1 MSERLSITPLGPYI
15 GAQITGADLTRPL
28 SDNQFE
34 QLYHAVL
41 RHQVVF
47 LRDQAITPQ
56 QQQRWPIVLA
66 SCIFT
71 LFTLMLKGLT
81 RSSSWIP
88 ITIIRRITT
97 TGTPM

>member
-1 MSERLSITPLGPYI
+1 MSERLSITSLGPYI

-41 RHQVVF
+41 RHHVVF
-47 LRDQAITPQ
+47 LRDRLLRRSSNA
-56 QQQRWPIVLA
+56 RWPSVLA

>member
-15 GAQITGADLTRPL
+15 GAQVAGADLTRPL

-47 LRDQAITPQ
+47 LREQNITRNSSAIW
-56 QQQRWPIVLA
+56 RYVLA
-66 SCIFT
+66 ICISIRSIRMRRAWMKLSC
-71 LFTLMLKGLT
+71 
-81 RSSSWIP
+81 WIP
-88 ITIIRRITT
+88 ITIIRRTTITGIPT
-97 TGTPM
+97 

>member
-15 GAQITGADLTRPL
+15 GAQISGADLTRPL

-56 QQQRWPIVLA
+56 QQRALAQRFGELHIHPVYPHA
-66 SCIFT
+66 EGVDGSSC
-71 LFTLMLKGLT
+71 
-81 RSSSWIP
+81 WIP
-88 ITIIRRITT
+88 ITIIRQITT
-97 TGTPM
+97 TGIPM

>member
-15 GAQITGADLTRPL
+15 GAQISGADLTRPL

-41 RHQVVF
+41 RL
-47 LRDQAITPQ
+47 LRRSSNA
-56 QQQRWPIVLA
+56 RWPSVLA
-66 SCIFT
+66 NCIFT
-71 LFTLMLKGLT
+71 LFTLMPKGLT
-81 RSSSWIP
+81 RSSCWIP

-97 TGTPM
+97 TGIPM

>member
-15 GAQITGADLTRPL
+15 GAQISAVDLTRPL

-47 LRDQAITPQ
+47 LRDQTITPQ
-56 QQQRWPIVLA
+56 QQRARRPAFWRTAYSPCLP
-66 SCIFT
+66 SC
-71 LFTLMLKGLT
+71 
-81 RSSSWIP
+81 
-88 ITIIRRITT
+88 RR
-97 TGTPM
+97 G

>member
-15 GAQITGADLTRPL
+15 GAQISGADLTRPL

-47 LRDQAITPQ
+47 LRDQTI
-56 QQQRWPIVLA
+56 
-66 SCIFT
+66 
-71 LFTLMLKGLT
+71 TLMPKGLT
-81 RSSSWIP
+81 RSSCWIP

-97 TGTPM
+97 TGIPM

>member
-15 GAQITGADLTRPL
+15 GAQISGADLTRPL

-47 LRDQAITPQ
+47 LRDQAI
-56 QQQRWPIVLA
+56 
-66 SCIFT
+66 CIFT
-71 LFTLMLKGLT
+71 LFTLMPKGLT
-81 RSSSWIP
+81 RSSCWIP

-97 TGTPM
+97 TGIPM

>member
-15 GAQITGADLTRPL
+15 GAQVAGADLTRPL

-47 LRDQAITPQ
+47 LREQKYHPATAARSGVTFWRFAYP
-56 QQQRWPIVLA
+56 
-66 SCIFT
+66 S
-71 LFTLMLKGLT
+71 GLSACAG
-81 RSSSWIP
+81 R
-88 ITIIRRITT
+88 
-97 TGTPM
+97 G